1 MRPLENAQENV
12 RRLAENQSIN
22 LPHLKECCEIYPR
35 KSAHCRCDACGVE
48 YCSRDCQIQAYAAY
62 HQSLCTGSDPS
73 NQSIAIL
80 MEYWRQTHF
89 PPETTTI
96 YLILKLMALTKQV
109 YFSSCSCG
117 ASYLYNNH
125 LR

>member
-12 RRLAENQSIN
+12 RRLAENNQSIN
-22 LPHLKECCEIYPR
+22 LPHLKECCETYAR

-48 YCSRDCQIQAYAAY
+48 YCCQECQIQAYAAY
-62 HQSLCTGSDPS
+62 HQSLCTRNDPNNN

-80 MEYWRQTHF
+80 MDYWRQTHF

-96 YLILKLMALTKQV
+96 YLILKIMALIKQV
-109 YFSSCSCG
+109 YLSVICLFIW
-117 ASYLYNNH
+117 N
-125 LR
+125 